1 MTIWNWLEEI
11 TYKKSPASS
20 FSEKDWESFNSYM
33 IHRFISMNPYYI
45 EITNKVQTILPTE
58 KIRIYT
64 VYKELIPKRKVFLKY
79 IKGNSSKYNTE
90 LMELL
95 SNHFECSKKE
105 AKEYFD
111 ILGKVKIKNLLG
123 KMGFEKK
130 EITKLLK
137 A

>member
-11 TYKKSPASS
+11 TYKKSDVNS
-20 FSEKDWESFNSYM
+20 FDEQDWDTFNSYM

-45 EITNKVQTILPTE
+45 ELVNEVQTILPTE
-58 KIRIYT
+58 KKQIYT

-79 IKGNSSKYNTE
+79 IKGNVTKYN
-90 LMELL
+90 LDLIELL

-137 A
+137 V

>member
-33 IHRFISMNPYYI
+33 IHRFVSMNPYYI
-45 EITNKVQTILPTE
+45 ELTNKVQTILPTE

-64 VYKELIPKRKVFLKY
+64 IYKELIPKRKVFLKY
-79 IKGNSSKYNTE
+79 IKGSSSKYNTE

>member
-45 EITNKVQTILPTE
+45 ELTNKVQTIVPTE

-64 VYKELIPKRKVFLKY
+64 AYKELIPKRKVFLKY
-79 IKGNSSKYNTE
+79 IKGSNSKYNTE

>member
-11 TYKKSPASS
+11 TYKKSNVNS
-20 FSEKDWESFNSYM
+20 FDEQDWDTFNSYM

-45 EITNKVQTILPTE
+45 ELVNEVQTILPTE
-58 KIRIYT
+58 KKQIYT
-64 VYKELIPKRKVFLKY
+64 IYRELIPKRKVFLKY
-79 IKGNSSKYNTE
+79 IKGNSSKYNPE

-95 SNHFECSKKE
+95 SNHFECPKKE
-105 AKEYFD
+105 AKEYFN
-111 ILGKVKIKNLLG
+111 ILGKVRIKNLLS

>member
-11 TYKKSPASS
+11 TYKKSPADS
-20 FSEKDWESFNSYM
+20 FSEKDWETFNSYM
-33 IHRFISMNPYYI
+33 IHRFVSMNPYYI
-45 EITNKVQTILPTE
+45 ELTNRVQTILPTE

-79 IKGNSSKYNTE
+79 IKGNNSKYNIE

-105 AKEYFD
+105 AKEYFN
-111 ILGKVKIKNLLG
+111 ILGKVKIKNLLS

>member
-11 TYKKSPASS
+11 TYKKSNVNS
-20 FSEKDWESFNSYM
+20 FDEQDWDTFNSYM

-45 EITNKVQTILPTE
+45 ELVNEVQTILPTE
-58 KIRIYT
+58 KKQIYT
-64 VYKELIPKRKVFLKY
+64 IYRELIPKRKVFLKY
-79 IKGNSSKYNTE
+79 IKGNSSKYNQE

-95 SNHFECSKKE
+95 SNHFECPKKE

-111 ILGKVKIKNLLG
+111 ILGKVKIKNLLS

>member
-45 EITNKVQTILPTE
+45 ELTNKVQTILPTE

-79 IKGNSSKYNTE
+79 IKGSSSKYNTE

>member
-11 TYKKSPASS
+11 TYKKSNVNS
-20 FSEKDWESFNSYM
+20 FDEQDWDTFNSYM

-45 EITNKVQTILPTE
+45 ELVNEVQTILPTE
-58 KIRIYT
+58 KKQIYT
-64 VYKELIPKRKVFLKY
+64 IYRELIPKRKVFLKY
-79 IKGNSSKYNTE
+79 IKGNSSKYNPE

-95 SNHFECSKKE
+95 SNHFECPKKE

-111 ILGKVKIKNLLG
+111 ILGKVKIKNLLS

>member
-1 MTIWNWLEEI
+1 MLTHLDEQ
-11 TYKKSPASS
+11 
-20 FSEKDWESFNSYM
+20 DWDTFNSYM

-45 EITNKVQTILPTE
+45 ELVNEVQTILPTE
-58 KIRIYT
+58 KKQIYT
-64 VYKELIPKRKVFLKY
+64 IYRELIPKRKVFLKY
-79 IKGNSSKYNTE
+79 IKGNSSKYNPE

-95 SNHFECSKKE
+95 SNHFECPKKE
-105 AKEYFD
+105 AKEYFN
-111 ILGKVKIKNLLG
+111 ILGKVRIKNLLS

>member
-1 MTIWNWLEEI
+1 MRFKLF
-11 TYKKSPASS
+11 YLLKK
-20 FSEKDWESFNSYM
+20 K
-33 IHRFISMNPYYI
+33 
-45 EITNKVQTILPTE
+45 Q
-58 KIRIYT
+58 IYT

-79 IKGNSSKYNTE
+79 IKGNITKYNVD

-111 ILGKVKIKNLLG
+111 ILGKPEIKNILS

>member
-45 EITNKVQTILPTE
+45 ELTNKVQTILPTE

>member
-11 TYKKSPASS
+11 TYKKSNVNS
-20 FSEKDWESFNSYM
+20 FDEQDWDTFNSYM

-45 EITNKVQTILPTE
+45 ELVNEIQTILPTE
-58 KIRIYT
+58 KKQIYT
-64 VYKELIPKRKVFLKY
+64 IYRELIPKRKVFLKY
-79 IKGNSSKYNTE
+79 IKGNSSKYNQE

-95 SNHFECSKKE
+95 SNHFECPKKE

-111 ILGKVKIKNLLG
+111 ILGKVKIKNLLS

>member
-11 TYKKSPASS
+11 TYKKSDVNS
-20 FSEKDWESFNSYM
+20 FDEQDWDTFNSYM

-45 EITNKVQTILPTE
+45 ELVNEVQTILPTE
-58 KIRIYT
+58 KKQIYT
-64 VYKELIPKRKVFLKY
+64 IYRELIPKRKVFLKY
-79 IKGNSSKYNTE
+79 IKGNSSKYNPE

-95 SNHFECSKKE
+95 SNHFECPKKE

-111 ILGKVKIKNLLG
+111 ILGKVKIKNLLS

>member
-45 EITNKVQTILPTE
+45 ELTNKVQTILPTE
-58 KIRIYT
+58 EIRIYT

-105 AKEYFD
+105 AREYFD

>member
-11 TYKKSPASS
+11 TYKKSPIDS
-20 FSEKDWESFNSYM
+20 FSEQDWGSFNSYM
-33 IHRFISMNPYYI
+33 IHRFISMNSYYV
-45 EITNKVQTILPTE
+45 ELSNEVQTVLPTE
-58 KIRIYT
+58 KKQIYT
-64 VYKELIPKRKVFLKY
+64 IYRELIPKRKVFLKY
-79 IKGNSSKYNTE
+79 IKGNITKYNVD

-111 ILGKVKIKNLLG
+111 ILGKPKIKDILS

-137 A
+137 T

>member
-45 EITNKVQTILPTE
+45 ELTNKVQTILPTE

-64 VYKELIPKRKVFLKY
+64 IYKELIPKRKVFLKY

>member
-11 TYKKSPASS
+11 TYKKSDVNS
-20 FSEKDWESFNSYM
+20 FNEQDWDTFNSYM

-45 EITNKVQTILPTE
+45 ELVNEVQTILPTE
-58 KIRIYT
+58 KKQIYT
-64 VYKELIPKRKVFLKY
+64 IYRELIPKRKVFLKY
-79 IKGNSSKYNTE
+79 IKGNSSKYNQE

-95 SNHFECSKKE
+95 SNHFECPKKE

-111 ILGKVKIKNLLG
+111 ILGKVKIKNLLS

>member
-45 EITNKVQTILPTE
+45 ELTNKVQTILPTE

-79 IKGNSSKYNTE
+79 IKGSNSKYNAE

-95 SNHFECSKKE
+95 SNHFECSKQE

>member
-45 EITNKVQTILPTE
+45 ELTNKVQTILPTE
-58 KIRIYT
+58 EIRIYT

>member
-45 EITNKVQTILPTE
+45 ELTNKVQTILPTE

-137 A
+137 V